1 MKVADSNGPIVMNG
15 GGSLARQLLNEEAC
29 WEAVLK
35 KDKTKDGEFF
45 FGVLTTGVFCRLSC
59 PARRPLRKNIRF
71 YETATQA
78 IADNLRPC
86 LRCRPLVTG
95 RADSME
101 RRIYALCDFIRK
113 NSSEPLNLEQL
124 SQKARLSPFHLQRTF
139 KAVVGVTPR
148 QYLEACR
155 LETLKK
161 QFRSGNSLTEAIY
174 DAGFGSNSRVYE
186 RVSTRLGMTP
196 TEYRAGGNH
205 VSISYVTI
213 QSPLGL
219 MMIGA
224 TDRGLCFVQFGD
236 SRVKLL
242 AMLRAEFPAAA
253 LAEMKQPYP
262 EQFGLWVQALIGHLS
277 GDRQRLSLPVDVR
290 GTAFQFRVWTY
301 LQSIP
306 YGEVQSYSE
315 VARGIQQ
322 PGANRAV
329 AQACASNKVA
339 IAVPCHRVIRGNG
352 EMGGYR
358 WGVARKRTLIDLER
372 SAKAA
377 EHPLVESGTQRES
390 SRSF

>member
-1 MKVADSNGPIVMNG
+1 V
-15 GGSLARQLLNEEAC
+15 
-29 WEAVLK
+29 
-35 KDKTKDGEFF
+35 
-45 FGVLTTGVFCRLSC
+45 
-59 PARRPLRKNIRF
+59 
-71 YETATQA
+71 
-78 IADNLRPC
+78 
-86 LRCRPLVTG
+86 
-95 RADSME
+95 E

-213 QSPLGL
+213 QSPVGL
-219 MMIGA
+219 IMIGA

-242 AMLRAEFPAAA
+242 EMLRAEYPAAA

-277 GDRQRLSLPVDVR
+277 GDRRRLSLPVDVR

-322 PGANRAV
+322 PGAKRAV

-377 EHPLVESGTQRES
+377 EHPLAESGTRRES
-390 SRSF
+390 SRS

>member
-1 MKVADSNGPIVMNG
+1 MNG
-15 GGSLARQLLNEEAC
+15 VRSPVRQPLDEEGC
-29 WEAVLK
+29 WEAVLE
-35 KDKTKDGEFF
+35 KDKSKDGQFF
-45 FGVLTTGVFCRLSC
+45 FGVLTTGIFCRPSC
-59 PARRPLRKNIRF
+59 PARRPLRKNVRF
-71 YETATQA
+71 YWTAA
-78 IADNLRPC
+78 EALADDLRPC
-86 LRCRPLVTG
+86 LRCRPLAVRREDG
-95 RADSME
+95 ME

-113 NSSEPLNLEQL
+113 NSSEPLNLERL
-124 SQKARLSPFHLQRTF
+124 SQEARLSPFHLQRTF
-139 KAVVGVTPR
+139 KMVVGVTPR

-161 QFRSGNSLTEAIY
+161 QFRSGNSLTQAIY

-196 TEYRAGGNH
+196 TEYRAGGEH

-213 QSPLGL
+213 QSSVGL
-219 MMIGA
+219 MMVGA

-236 SRVKLL
+236 SGTQLL
-242 AMLRAEFPAAA
+242 QMLRTEYPAAA
-253 LAEMKQPYP
+253 LAEMKRPYP
-262 EQFGLWVQALIGHLS
+262 EQFGHWVHALIRHLS
-277 GDRQRLSLPVDVR
+277 GDRQPLRLPIDVR

-315 VARGIQQ
+315 VARGIRN
-322 PGANRAV
+322 PGAGRAV

-377 EHPLVESGTQRES
+377 VAQKR
-390 SRSF
+390 

>member
-1 MKVADSNGPIVMNG
+1 MNG
-15 GGSLARQLLNEEAC
+15 GRSLARQPLNEEAC

-35 KDKTKDGEFF
+35 KENNDGEFF
-45 FGVLTTGVFCRLSC
+45 FGVLTTGIFCRPSC
-59 PARRPLRKNIRF
+59 PARRPLRKNVRF
-71 YETATQA
+71 YKTATEA

-95 RADSME
+95 RDDNTK

-113 NSSEPLNLEQL
+113 NSSEPLNLERL
-124 SQKARLSPFHLQRTF
+124 SQKAHLSPFHLQRTF

-161 QFRSGNSLTEAIY
+161 QFRSGNSLT
-174 DAGFGSNSRVYE
+174 V
-186 RVSTRLGMTP
+186 
-196 TEYRAGGNH
+196 
-205 VSISYVTI
+205 
-213 QSPLGL
+213 
-219 MMIGA
+219 
-224 TDRGLCFVQFGD
+224 
-236 SRVKLL
+236 
-242 AMLRAEFPAAA
+242 
-253 LAEMKQPYP
+253 
-262 EQFGLWVQALIGHLS
+262 GLWVQALIRHLS
-277 GDRQRLSLPVDVR
+277 GDRRRLFLPIDVR

-315 VARGIQQ
+315 VARGIQN

-339 IAVPCHRVIRGNG
+339 IAIPCHRVIRGNG

-377 EHPLVESGTQRES
+377 VA
-390 SRSF
+390 

>member
-1 MKVADSNGPIVMNG
+1 MKTNVKDS
-15 GGSLARQLLNEEAC
+15 ARPPEANPTALPVVKEPLDEEGC

-35 KDKTKDGEFF
+35 KDKGKDGEFF
-45 FGVLTTGVFCRLSC
+45 FGVLTTGVFCRPSC
-59 PARRPLRKNIRF
+59 PARQPLRKNVRF
-71 YETATQA
+71 YRTAA
-78 IADNLRPC
+78 EALANHLRPC
-86 LRCRPLVTG
+86 LRCRPLEIGSDNRT
-95 RADSME
+95 E
-101 RRIYALCDFIRK
+101 TRIHALCDFIRN
-113 NSSEPLNLEQL
+113 NSFEPLSLERL
-124 SQKARLSPFHLQRTF
+124 SQKAGLSPFHLQRTF

-155 LETLKK
+155 LEVLKK

-196 TEYRAGGNH
+196 TEYRVGGEQ
-205 VSISYVTI
+205 VSISYVTV
-213 QSPLGL
+213 QTPVGL

-236 SRVKLL
+236 SRIELL
-242 AMLRAEFPAAA
+242 EMLRAEYPAAS
-253 LAEMKQPYP
+253 LAKMKEPYP
-262 EQFGLWVQALIGHLS
+262 EQFGLWVQALIRHLG
-277 GDRQRLSLPVDVR
+277 GDRQRLRLPIDVR

-315 VARGIQQ
+315 VARGIRNPTARQ
-322 PGANRAV
+322 AV
-329 AQACASNKVA
+329 AQACAANKVA

-377 EHPLVESGTQRES
+377 DRTEKG
-390 SRSF
+390 

>member
-1 MKVADSNGPIVMNG
+1 MKVAGSNEPLVMNG
-15 GGSLARQLLNEEAC
+15 GKSPVRQSLNEGAC

-35 KDKTKDGEFF
+35 KDKSKDGEFF
-45 FGVLTTGVFCRLSC
+45 FGVLTTGIFCRPSC
-59 PARRPLRKNIRF
+59 SARRPLRQNVRF
-71 YETATQA
+71 YKTTTEA

-95 RADSME
+95 RNDSTE

-113 NSSEPLNLEQL
+113 NSSEPINLERL

-161 QFRSGNSLTEAIY
+161 QFRSGNSLTGAIY

-205 VSISYVTI
+205 VSISYVSI
-213 QSPLGL
+213 QSSVGL

-236 SRVKLL
+236 SKQKLL
-242 AMLRAEFPAAA
+242 QMLRTEYPEAA
-253 LAEMKQPYP
+253 LAEMEQPYP
-262 EQFGLWVQALIGHLS
+262 EQFGLWVQALIRHLS
-277 GDRQRLSLPVDVR
+277 GDRQRLFLPIDVR

-315 VARGIQQ
+315 VARSIQN

-377 EHPLVESGTQRES
+377 VALEK
-390 SRSF
+390 